1 MIKAWLTS
9 AILVVSLELQAAPLT
24 VVAIESDPLSLLDP
38 LGKPLGSLS
47 RDRLPQLPLP
57 VLSTNELDL
66 VEVQLDGRRVW
77 LDRMDVRLNQGAE
90 VKMPCAKL
98 ASGTAD
104 RSSGATL
111 GYGAGCAKE

>member
-24 VVAIESDPLSLLDP
+24 VVVIESDPLS
-38 LGKPLGSLS
+38 SLS